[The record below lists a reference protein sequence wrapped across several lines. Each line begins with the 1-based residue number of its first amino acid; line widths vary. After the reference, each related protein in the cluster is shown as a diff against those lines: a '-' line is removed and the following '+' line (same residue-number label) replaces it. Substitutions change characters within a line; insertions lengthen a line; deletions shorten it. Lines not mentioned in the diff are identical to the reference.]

1 MNLHQEDVE
10 KLIELGK
17 EKGYLTIDEINEVLG
32 EDFLESDQFEELF
45 DILQEHN
52 IKVIDEVSEE
62 IERELRDDE
71 EEEERDEIVISSTS
85 YSGDEQEDPVKLYL
99 REMGKIPLLTR
110 EQEVYYAR
118 QIELGRKM
126 LRRGLLRTAFLVDQI
141 LEDWAAVCNKKKKI
155 NEVMDL
161 IELDELDDKKAGE
174 KMKEYERLFMNLGLE
189 LAKAYKEVLEARER
203 YYAFPNEET
212 KREYLLKH
220 AEMNRILKK
229 MRIKY
234 SKFERVADE
243 LIKLYKTYRRK
254 LKELKAKEKKLLQI
268 HPDIDELLTNYM
280 TDPELQEKIKAA
292 GYNIYKFEHLRTEYL
307 KLKREIKQIE
317 DRMGVLPGELEKV
330 MNIIQKG
337 RKRVVDAKQVMV
349 KSNLRLVVSIAKRYV
364 NRGLHFLDLIQEGNI
379 GLMKAVDKFD
389 YRKGFKFSTY
399 ATWWIR
405 QAITRAIADQARTIR
420 IPVHMIETINKIIRT
435 SKRIFQEEGR
445 NATPE
450 DIARELDM
458 PVEKVRRIMRAALE
472 PISLETPI
480 GDDEDTHLKDFIEDT
495 TVPNPEEVIARRMLR
510 QKILEV
516 LDTLS
521 PKEKEVIIYRFGLN
535 DDGVEYTLEQVG
547 KMFNVT
553 RERIRQ
559 IENKAIK
566 KLRHPMR
573 AKYLKDFLENF

>member
-1 MNLHQEDVE
+1 MSFHHEDVE

-17 EKGYLTIDEINEVLG
+17 EKGYVTYDEINELLG
-32 EDFLESDQFEELF
+32 EDFLESEHFEEVL

-62 IERELRDDE
+62 IEKELADE
-71 EEEERDEIVISSTS
+71 DEERDEIVVSSTS

-118 QIELGRKM
+118 QIELGRKT

-141 LEDWAAVCNKKKKI
+141 LDDWAAVCNKKKKI

-161 IELDELDDKKAGE
+161 IELDELGE
-174 KMKEYERLFMNLGLE
+174 KEANKKMKEYERLFMDLGLE
-189 LAKAYKEVLEARER
+189 LAKAYKEVLEAREK
-203 YYAFPNEET
+203 YFAFPSEET

-229 MRIKY
+229 MKVKY

-243 LIKLYKTYRRK
+243 LIKLYKLYRRK
-254 LKELKAKEKKLLQI
+254 LKELKAKEKKLKAI
-268 HPDIDELLTNYM
+268 HEDIDELLANYM
-280 TDPELQEKIKAA
+280 TDPELQKKIKEA
-292 GYNIYKFEHLRTEYL
+292 GYSLPKFETLRTEYY
-307 KLKREIKQIE
+307 KLRREIRQLE
-317 DRMGVLPGELEKV
+317 DKMGVLPGELEKV
-330 MNIIQKG
+330 MQIIQRG
-337 RKRVVDAKQVMV
+337 RKRVIDAKQVMV

-450 DIARELDM
+450 DIARELNM
-458 PVEKVRRIMRAALE
+458 PVEKVRRVMRAALE

-480 GDDEDTHLKDFIEDT
+480 GDDDDTHLKDFIEDT

>member
-1 MNLHQEDVE
+1 MAVNHEDLE
-10 KLIELGK
+10 KLLELGK
-17 EKGYLTIDEINEVLG
+17 EKGYLTYDEINEVLG
-32 EDFLESDQFEELF
+32 EDFLESDQFEEIL
-45 DILQEHN
+45 DVLQENN
-52 IKVIDEVSEE
+52 IKVVDEISEE
-62 IERELRDDE
+62 VEKELSEEEPERE
-71 EEEERDEIVISSTS
+71 EIVISSTS

-118 QIELGRKM
+118 QIELGRKT
-126 LRRGLLRTAFLVDQI
+126 LRRGLLRTSFLVDQI
-141 LEDWAAVCNKKKKI
+141 LDDWAAVCNKKKKI

-161 IELDELDDKKAGE
+161 IELDELDEKEANK
-174 KMKEYERLFMNLGLE
+174 KMKEYERLFMDLGLE
-189 LAKAYKEVLEARER
+189 LAKAYKEVLEAREK
-203 YYAFPNEET
+203 YYTFPNEET

-220 AEMNRILKK
+220 AQMNRILKK
-229 MRIKY
+229 MKIKY

-243 LIKLYKTYRRK
+243 LIKLYKQYRKK
-254 LKELKAKEKKLLQI
+254 LKELAAKEKKLKRI
-268 HPDIDELLTNYM
+268 HEDIDELLANYM
-280 TDPELQEKIKAA
+280 EDTVLQEKIAAA
-292 GYNIYKFEHLRTEYL
+292 GYSLPKFETLRTEYL

-317 DRMGVLPGELEKV
+317 DQMGVLPGELEKV
-330 MNIIQKG
+330 MKIIQKG

-450 DIARELDM
+450 DIAKELNM
-458 PVEKVRRIMRAALE
+458 PVERVRKILRAALE

-480 GDDEDTHLKDFIEDT
+480 GDDDDTHLKDFIEDT
-495 TVPNPEEVIARRMLR
+495 SVPNPEEVIARRMLR

-535 DDGVEYTLEQVG
+535 DDGIEYTLEQVG

-573 AKYLKDFLENF
+573 AKYLRDFLENF

>member
-1 MNLHQEDVE
+1 MTLHHNEEVE
-10 KLIELGK
+10 KLLELGK
-17 EKGYLTIDEINEVLG
+17 EKGYLTYDEINELLG
-32 EDFLESDQFEELF
+32 EDFLESEQFEEIL

-52 IKVIDEVSEE
+52 IKVVDEVSEE
-62 IERELRDDE
+62 IEKELAE
-71 EEEERDEIVISSTS
+71 EEEKEEIVVSSTS
-85 YSGDEQEDPVKLYL
+85 YAGGDKEDPVKLYL
-99 REMGKIPLLTR
+99 REMGKIPLLTK

-118 QIELGRKM
+118 QIELGRKT
-126 LRRGLLRTAFLVDQI
+126 LRRGLLRTSFLVDQV
-141 LEDWAAVCNKKKKI
+141 LDDWAAVCNKKKRI

-161 IELDELDDKKAGE
+161 IELDQLDE
-174 KMKEYERLFMNLGLE
+174 KEANKRMKEYERLFMDLGLE

-203 YYAFPNEET
+203 YYTMPNDET
-212 KREYLLKH
+212 KAEYLRKH
-220 AEMNRILKK
+220 AEMNRVLKK
-229 MRIKY
+229 MKLKY

-243 LIKLYKTYRRK
+243 LIKIYKQYRKQLR
-254 LKELKAKEKKLLQI
+254 ELKAKEKRLKAI
-268 HPDIDELLTNYM
+268 HPDVDELITNYLVSE
-280 TDPELQEKIKAA
+280 ELQKKIKEA
-292 GYNIYKFEHLRTEYL
+292 GYSLPRFETLRAEYL

-317 DRMGVLPGELEKV
+317 DKIGVLPGELDKV
-330 MNIIQKG
+330 MHIIQKG

-450 DIARELDM
+450 DIARELNM
-458 PVEKVRRIMRAALE
+458 PVEKVRRIMRAAME
-472 PISLETPI
+472 PLSLETPI
-480 GDDEDTHLKDFIEDT
+480 GDEDDTHLKDFIEDT
-495 TVPNPEEVIARRMLR
+495 SIPNPEEVIARRMLR
-510 QKILEV
+510 KKILKV

-521 PKEKEVIIYRFGLN
+521 PKEKEIIIYRFGLN
-535 DDGVEYTLEQVG
+535 DDGIEYTLEQVG

-573 AKYLKDFLENF
+573 AKYLKDFLENI

>member
-1 MNLHQEDVE
+1 MIHHEDIE
-10 KLIELGK
+10 KLLELGK
-17 EKGYLTIDEINEVLG
+17 EKGFLTYDEINEVLG
-32 EDFLESDQFEELF
+32 EDFLESEQFEEIL

-52 IKVIDEVSEE
+52 IKVVDEVSEE
-62 IERELRDDE
+62 IEKELAEE
-71 EEEERDEIVISSTS
+71 EEEERDEIVVSSTS

-118 QIELGRKM
+118 QIELGRKI

-141 LEDWAAVCNKKKKI
+141 LDDWAAVCNKKKKI

-161 IELDELDDKKAGE
+161 IELDELDEKEANK
-174 KMKEYERLFMNLGLE
+174 KMKEYERLFMDLGLE
-189 LAKAYKEVLEARER
+189 LAKAYKEVLEAREK
-203 YYAFPNEET
+203 YYAFPSDET

-229 MRIKY
+229 MKIKY

-243 LIKLYKTYRRK
+243 LIKLYKQYRRK
-254 LKELKAKEKKLLQI
+254 LKELKVKEKKLKNI
-268 HPDIDELLTNYM
+268 HPDIDELLANYL
-280 TDPELQEKIKAA
+280 TDPELQKKIKEA
-292 GYNIYKFEHLRTEYL
+292 GYSLPKFETLRTEYY
-307 KLKREIKQIE
+307 KLKREIKQLE
-317 DRMGVLPGELEKV
+317 DKMGVLPGELDKV
-330 MNIIQKG
+330 MQIIQKG
-337 RKRVVDAKQVMV
+337 RKRVIDAKQVMV

-450 DIARELDM
+450 DIARELNL
-458 PVEKVRRIMRAALE
+458 PVEKVRRVMRAALE

-480 GDDEDTHLKDFIEDT
+480 GDDDDTHLKDFIEDT
-495 TVPNPEEVIARRMLR
+495 SIPNPEEVIARRMLR

>member
-1 MNLHQEDVE
+1 MNIHHEDVE
-10 KLIELGK
+10 KLLELGK
-17 EKGYLTIDEINEVLG
+17 EKGYITYDEINEILG
-32 EDFLESDQFEELF
+32 EDFLESEQFEEIL
-45 DILQEHN
+45 DLLQEHN
-52 IKVIDEVSEE
+52 IKVVDEISEE
-62 IERELRDDE
+62 VEKELAE
-71 EEEERDEIVISSTS
+71 EEEDKEEIVISSTS
-85 YSGDEQEDPVKLYL
+85 FSGDEKEDPVKLYL
-99 REMGKIPLLTR
+99 REMGKIPLLTK

-118 QIELGRKM
+118 QIELGRKT
-126 LRRGLLRTAFLVDQI
+126 LRRGLLRTSFLVDQI
-141 LEDWAAVCNKKKKI
+141 LDDWAAVCNKKKKI

-161 IELDELDDKKAGE
+161 IELDELGE
-174 KMKEYERLFMNLGLE
+174 KEAAKRMKEYERQFMDLGLE
-189 LAKAYKEVLEARER
+189 LAKAFKEVLEARER
-203 YYAFPNEET
+203 YYAFPSEET
-212 KREYLLKH
+212 KQEYLEKH
-220 AEMNRILKK
+220 AQMNRILKK
-229 MRIKY
+229 MKIKY

-243 LIKLYKTYRRK
+243 LIKLYKKYKRK
-254 LKELKAKEKKLLQI
+254 LKELKAKEKKLKAI
-268 HPDIDELLTNYM
+268 YEDIDTLLTNYA
-280 TDPELQEKIKAA
+280 TDPELQKRIKEA
-292 GYNIYKFEHLRTEYL
+292 GYSLTRFETLRAEYYQV
-307 KLKREIKQIE
+307 KREVKLLE
-317 DRMGVLPGELEKV
+317 DKMGVLPGELEKV
-330 MNIIQKG
+330 IQIIQKG

-450 DIARELDM
+450 DIARELNM
-458 PVEKVRRIMRAALE
+458 PVEKVRKVMRAALE

-480 GDDEDTHLKDFIEDT
+480 GDDDDTHLKDFIEDT
-495 TVPNPEEVIARRMLR
+495 SIPNPEEVIARRMLR

-573 AKYLKDFLENF
+573 AKYLKDFLEDF

>member
-1 MNLHQEDVE
+1 MDFHSEE
-10 KLIELGK
+10 IERLIELGK
-17 EKGYLTIDEINEVLG
+17 EKGYLTVDEINEVLG

-45 DILQEHN
+45 DYLQSHN
-52 IKVIDEVSEE
+52 IKVVDEVSEE
-62 IERELRDDE
+62 IEKELGEDE
-71 EEEERDEIVISSTS
+71 EDKDEIVISSTS

-118 QIELGRKM
+118 QIELGRKT

-161 IELDELDDKKAGE
+161 IELDELDEKKANE
-174 KMKEYERLFMNLGLE
+174 KMKEYERLFMDLGLE
-189 LAKAYKEVLEARER
+189 LAKAYKEVLEAREQ
-203 YYAFPNEET
+203 YFSYPSDET
-212 KREYLLKH
+212 KRIYLEKH
-220 AEMNRILKK
+220 AQMNRILKK
-229 MRIKY
+229 MKIKY

-243 LIKLYKTYRRK
+243 LLKLYKIYRRK
-254 LKELKAKEKKLLQI
+254 LKELKVKEKKLKRI
-268 HPDIDELLTNYM
+268 HEDIDELLSNYM
-280 TDPELQEKIKAA
+280 TDPELQKKIKEA
-292 GYNIYKFEHLRTEYL
+292 GLDIYRFEHLRGEYL
-307 KLKREIKQIE
+307 KLKRDIKQIE
-317 DRMGVLPGELEKV
+317 EKMGVLPGELEKV
-330 MNIIQKG
+330 MTIIQKG
-337 RKRVVDAKQVMV
+337 RKRVIDAKQVMV

-458 PVEKVRRIMRAALE
+458 PVEKVRKIMRAALE

>member
-1 MNLHQEDVE
+1 MNVHHEDIE
-10 KLIELGK
+10 RLLELGK
-17 EKGYLTIDEINEVLG
+17 EKGYLTYDEINEVLG
-32 EDFLESDQFEELF
+32 EDFLESDQFEEIF

-52 IKVIDEVSEE
+52 IKVVDEVSEE
-62 IERELRDDE
+62 VEKELAED

-118 QIELGRKM
+118 QIELGRKT
-126 LRRGLLRTAFLVDQI
+126 LRRGLLRTSFLVDQI
-141 LEDWAAVCNKKKKI
+141 LDDWAAVCNKKKKI

-161 IELDELDDKKAGE
+161 IELDELDE
-174 KMKEYERLFMNLGLE
+174 KEANKRMKEYERLFMDLGPE
-189 LAKAYKEVLEARER
+189 LAKAFKGVLEAREK
-203 YYAFPNEET
+203 YYAFPSDET
-212 KREYLLKH
+212 KRDYLEKH
-220 AEMNRILKK
+220 AQMNRILKK
-229 MRIKY
+229 MKIKY

-243 LIKLYKTYRRK
+243 LIKLYKQYKRK
-254 LKELKAKEKKLLQI
+254 LRELQVKEKKLRAI
-268 HPDIDELLTNYM
+268 HEDIDELLSNYQ
-280 TDPELQEKIKAA
+280 TDPQLQQKIKEA
-292 GYNIYKFEHLRTEYL
+292 GYSLPKFETLRTEYF
-307 KLKREIKQIE
+307 KVRREVKQLE
-317 DRMGVLPGELEKV
+317 DKMGVLPGELEKV
-330 MNIIQKG
+330 MQIIQKG
-337 RKRVVDAKQVMV
+337 RKKVVDAKQVMV

-458 PVEKVRRIMRAALE
+458 PVEKVRKVMRAALE

-495 TVPNPEEVIARRMLR
+495 SVPNPEEVIARRMLR

>member
-1 MNLHQEDVE
+1 MNVHHEDIE
-10 KLIELGK
+10 RLLELGK
-17 EKGYLTIDEINEVLG
+17 EKGYLTYDEINEVLG
-32 EDFLESDQFEELF
+32 EDFLESDQFEEIF

-52 IKVIDEVSEE
+52 IKVVDEVSEE
-62 IERELRDDE
+62 VEKELAED

-118 QIELGRKM
+118 QIELGRKT
-126 LRRGLLRTAFLVDQI
+126 LRRGLLRTSFLVDQI
-141 LEDWAAVCNKKKKI
+141 LDDWAAVCNKKKKI

-161 IELDELDDKKAGE
+161 IELDELDE
-174 KMKEYERLFMNLGLE
+174 KEANKRMKEYERLFMDLGLE
-189 LAKAYKEVLEARER
+189 LAKAFKEVLEAREK
-203 YYAFPNEET
+203 YYAFPSDET
-212 KREYLLKH
+212 KRDYLEKH
-220 AEMNRILKK
+220 AQMNRILKK
-229 MRIKY
+229 MKIKY

-243 LIKLYKTYRRK
+243 LIKLYKQYKRK
-254 LKELKAKEKKLLQI
+254 LRELQVKEKKLKAI
-268 HPDIDELLTNYM
+268 HEDIDELLSNYQ
-280 TDPELQEKIKAA
+280 TDPQLQQKIKEA
-292 GYNIYKFEHLRTEYL
+292 GYSLPKFETLRTEYF
-307 KLKREIKQIE
+307 KVRREVKQLE
-317 DRMGVLPGELEKV
+317 DKMGVLPGELEKV
-330 MNIIQKG
+330 MQIIQKG
-337 RKRVVDAKQVMV
+337 RKKVVDAKQVMV

-458 PVEKVRRIMRAALE
+458 PVEKVRKVMRAALE

-495 TVPNPEEVIARRMLR
+495 SVPNPEEVIARRMLR

>member
-1 MNLHQEDVE
+1 MNLHQEDIE
-10 KLIELGK
+10 KLLELGR
-17 EKGYLTIDEINEVLG
+17 EKGYLTYDEINEVLG

-52 IKVIDEVSEE
+52 IKVVDDISEE
-62 IERELRDDE
+62 IEKELTDEDE
-71 EEEERDEIVISSTS
+71 EEKDEIVISSTS

-161 IELDELDDKKAGE
+161 IELDEMDDKKANE
-174 KMKEYERLFMNLGLE
+174 KMKEYERYFMDLGLE
-189 LAKAYKEVLEARER
+189 LAKAYKEVLEAREK
-203 YYAFPNEET
+203 YYSFPTEET
-212 KREYLLKH
+212 KKEYLLKH

-243 LIKLYKTYRRK
+243 LLKLYKTYRRK
-254 LKELKAKEKKLLQI
+254 LKELKIKEKKLKSI
-268 HPDIDELLTNYM
+268 HDDIDELLANYL
-280 TDPELQEKIKAA
+280 TDPELQEKIKKA

-317 DRMGVLPGELEKV
+317 DLMGVLPGELEKV

-450 DIARELDM
+450 DIARELNM
-458 PVEKVRRIMRAALE
+458 PVEKVRKIMRAALE

>member
-1 MNLHQEDVE
+1 MSFHHEDVE
-10 KLIELGK
+10 KLLELGR
-17 EKGYLTIDEINEVLG
+17 EKGYLTYDEINEVLG
-32 EDFLESDQFEELF
+32 EDFLESEQFEEIL
-45 DILQEHN
+45 DLLQEHN
-52 IKVIDEVSEE
+52 IRVVDEVSEE
-62 IERELRDDE
+62 IEKELAD
-71 EEEERDEIVISSTS
+71 EEEERDEIVVASTS

-118 QIELGRKM
+118 QIELGRKT

-161 IELDELDDKKAGE
+161 IELDELEEKEANK
-174 KMKEYERLFMNLGLE
+174 KMKEYERLFMDLGLE
-189 LAKAYKEVLEARER
+189 LAKAYKEVLEAREK
-203 YYAFPNEET
+203 YYTFPSEET
-212 KREYLLKH
+212 KLEYLLKH
-220 AEMNRILKK
+220 AQMNRILKK
-229 MRIKY
+229 MKVKY

-243 LIKLYKTYRRK
+243 LIKLYKQYKRK
-254 LKELKAKEKKLLQI
+254 LKELKVKEKKLRAI
-268 HPDIDELLTNYM
+268 HEDIDELLTNYL
-280 TDPELQEKIKAA
+280 TDETLQQKIKEA
-292 GYNIYKFEHLRTEYL
+292 GYSLPKFETLRTEYY
-307 KLKREIKQIE
+307 KLKREIKQLE
-317 DRMGVLPGELEKV
+317 DKMGVLPGELEKV
-330 MNIIQKG
+330 MQIIQKG
-337 RKRVVDAKQVMV
+337 RKRVIDAKQVMV

-450 DIARELDM
+450 DIARELNM
-458 PVEKVRRIMRAALE
+458 PVEKVRKVMRAALE

-480 GDDEDTHLKDFIEDT
+480 GDDDDTHLKDFIEDT
-495 TVPNPEEVIARRMLR
+495 SVPNPEEVIARRMLR